1 MYRSRFCR
9 SMSQSPSRVRSRRV
23 PSCYDDCLPATNF
36 NQYLGIRI
44 ASRHRDGITIECR
57 LRKELLNF
65 AGILHGGVTA
75 TLADVAV
82 GQALAQRLGRF
93 ASTTAELKI
102 NYLRPILGRKVSA
115 RSHLLRV
122 GKTLCVARVD
132 VFDDQKNLA
141 AVALVTYMRLNGGR

>member
-1 MYRSRFCR
+1 
-9 SMSQSPSRVRSRRV
+9 
-23 PSCYDDCLPATNF
+23 LPATNF

-44 ASRHRDGITIECR
+44 ANRHRDGITIECR
-57 LRKELLNF
+57 VRKELLNF
-65 AGILHGGVTA
+65 AGVLHGGVTA

>member
-1 MYRSRFCR
+1 M
-9 SMSQSPSRVRSRRV
+9 
-23 PSCYDDCLPATNF
+23 PATNF
-36 NQYLGIRI
+36 NQYLGIRV
-44 ASRHRDGITIECR
+44 ANRHRDGITIECR
-57 LRKELLNF
+57 VRKELLNF
-65 AGILHGGVTA
+65 AGVLHGGVTA

>member
-1 MYRSRFCR
+1 
-9 SMSQSPSRVRSRRV
+9 MSI
-23 PSCYDDCLPATNF
+23 PSCYDDFLPATNF
-36 NQYLGIRI
+36 NRYLGIRI
-44 ASRHRDGITIECR
+44 ANRHRDGITIECR
-57 LRKELLNF
+57 VRKELLNF
-65 AGILHGGVTA
+65 AGVLHGGVTA

-82 GQALAQRLGRF
+82 GQALAQRLGRVG

-122 GKTLCVARVD
+122 GKTLCIARVD

-141 AVALVTYMRLNGGR
+141 AVALVTYLRLKSDR

>member
-1 MYRSRFCR
+1 M
-9 SMSQSPSRVRSRRV
+9 
-23 PSCYDDCLPATNF
+23 PATNF

-44 ASRHRDGITIECR
+44 ANRHRDGITIECR
-57 LRKELLNF
+57 VRKELLNF
-65 AGILHGGVTA
+65 AGVLHGGVTA